1 MPFAS
6 LAARAVPIVFDR
18 LPDLRVRL
26 AGVLMAVL
34 EVWQSR
40 RERARQRHQLLAMDD
55 RMLRDIG
62 VSRCDATQG
71 VPRVI
76 YRP

>member
-6 LAARAVPIVFDR
+6 LAARAAPIVLDR
-18 LPDLRVRL
+18 LPDMRVRL
-26 AGVLMAVL
+26 TGVLMAVL
-34 EVWQSR
+34 EAWQGR